1 MMQKIASCS
10 NSSLATAINLSL
22 VTGIYV
28 DDWKRARV
36 TLIYKSEDKK
46 KCENYRPISILPIIS
61 KVFGREVFRQL
72 YHYLSENSLLSRYQS
87 GFRPKHS
94 TLSALIQMCDEWLQN
109 MDNGNLNCVVFLDV
123 RKAFDSINHEILLQ
137 KMHDHFGII
146 GTELEWFKSIPNQQ
160 GATIYG

>member
-61 KVFGREVFRQL
+61 KRGV
-72 YHYLSENSLLSRYQS
+72 S
-87 GFRPKHS
+87 
-94 TLSALIQMCDEWLQN
+94 
-109 MDNGNLNCVVFLDV
+109 
-123 RKAFDSINHEILLQ
+123 SIVPLPL
-137 KMHDHFGII
+137 
-146 GTELEWFKSIPNQQ
+146 
-160 GATIYG
+160 